1 MTRAQ
6 ILTIDLR
13 TEAAAEVRR
22 LTASRTL
29 ADEADE
35 DALARLDEGGAWMT
49 SARRARRR
57 CALRRQVLLV
67 WRLAYEDASGGVVES
82 CLVPVAIE
90 LSSVPSR
97 VRRRAWAAALLRDTD
112 AEVRAQIE
120 AATAAW
126 REAATH
132 HLLSFAATRISRE
145 RAIAASAIEAGD
157 RAFQPGLFDRR
168 AERTHGLHAA
178 GAAETDRAAAGRL
191 AAIEQRAA
199 AAPGTPRLLLV
210 LVP

>member
-1 MTRAQ
+1 MARAQ
-6 ILTIDLR
+6 ILTTDLR

-35 DALARLDEGGAWMT
+35 DALARLDEDGAWMT

-57 CALRRQVLLV
+57 CALRRQVLVV

-97 VRRRAWAAALLRDTD
+97 VRRRAWATALLRDTD
-112 AEVRAQIE
+112 ADVRAQIE
-120 AATAAW
+120 AASAGW

-132 HLLSFAATRISRE
+132 HLNDVLPDLQSLVWQRVPDYVIPNLETISASQVQDVAT
-145 RAIAASAIEAGD
+145 A
-157 RAFQPGLFDRR
+157 
-168 AERTHGLHAA
+168 
-178 GAAETDRAAAGRL
+178 L
-191 AAIEQRAA
+191 A
-199 AAPGTPRLLLV
+199 P
-210 LVP
+210 